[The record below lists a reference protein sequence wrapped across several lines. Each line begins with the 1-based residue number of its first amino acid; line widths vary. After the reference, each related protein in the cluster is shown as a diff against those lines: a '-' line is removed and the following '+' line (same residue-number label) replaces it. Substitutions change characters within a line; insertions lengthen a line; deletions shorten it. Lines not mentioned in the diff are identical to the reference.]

1 MSRPDQQVVT
11 SRGGLEASARIWL
24 RRTAQIL
31 GLVGV
36 CAIAVL
42 AIVFG
47 ETVRDRFAEFGYL
60 TVFVIT
66 MLASATLILPA
77 PAALT
82 VGVFAETMQNPWL
95 VGLTAAT
102 GQTVGELTGYY
113 VGWSGKAVLE
123 RVRGYDT
130 VRRWMERAGGPTLF
144 VLALIP
150 NPFFDIAGMI
160 AGATRFGVFRFVA
173 FSWPGRAIKNIG
185 FAFAGVGVFALLDF
199 LGVNSG

>member
-1 MSRPDQQVVT
+1 M
-11 SRGGLEASARIWL
+11 

-31 GLVGV
+31 GLVAV
-36 CAIAVL
+36 FAIAVL
-42 AIVFG
+42 AIIFG
-47 ETVRDRFAEFGYL
+47 DTIRDRFGEFGYL
-60 TVFVIT
+60 AVFVIT
-66 MLASATLILPA
+66 MVASATLILPA

-113 VGWSGKAVLE
+113 VGWSGKAVLK

-130 VRRWMERAGGPTLF
+130 VRRWMGRAGGPTLF

-150 NPFFDIAGMI
+150 NPFFDMAGMV

-185 FAFAGVGVFALLDF
+185 FAFAGMGVFAFLDF
-199 LGVNSG
+199 LGGNSG

>member
-1 MSRPDQQVVT
+1 MSRPDQQGAT
-11 SRGGLEASARIWL
+11 PHGSREVSARVWL
-24 RRTAQIL
+24 RRAAQIL
-31 GLVGV
+31 GLVAV
-36 CAIAVL
+36 FAIAVL
-42 AIVFG
+42 AVVFS
-47 ETVRDRFAEFGYL
+47 ETIRDRFAELGYL
-60 TVFVIT
+60 AVFVIT
-66 MLASATLILPA
+66 IVASATLILPA

-82 VGVFAETMQNPWL
+82 VGVFAETLQNPWL

-123 RVRGYDT
+123 RVRGYET
-130 VRRWMERAGGPTLF
+130 VRRWMQRAGGPTLF

-185 FAFAGVGVFALLDF
+185 FAFAGVGVFAF
-199 LGVNSG
+199 LGLLGGNAG